1 MGLIRDT
8 NDFVT
13 ALYAEGSANNE
24 DLQRMLILLKDIS
37 DSRPEALMEDFLEIF
52 PGVDINQVKQD
63 GVNIM
68 LMMFLTRL
76 AMMYKPTKTSQGF
89 MKARQVEEDLVIKLR
104 EVEHSFKDY
113 LQSRFT

>member
-1 MGLIRDT
+1 MGLIRDA
-8 NDFVT
+8 NDFVIS
-13 ALYAEGSANNE
+13 LYAEGSASNE

-68 LMMFLTRL
+68 LMMFLTRM
-76 AMMYKPTKTSQGF
+76 AMLYRPTESSQAF
-89 MKARQVEEDLVIKLR
+89 IDARQAEENLAIKLR
-104 EVEHSFKDY
+104 
-113 LQSRFT
+113 

>member
-1 MGLIRDT
+1 MGLIR
-8 NDFVT
+8 NANELLT

-24 DLQRMLILLKDIS
+24 DLQRLLILLKDIS

-52 PGVDINQVKQD
+52 PVVDINQVKQD

-89 MKARQVEEDLVIKLR
+89 MKARQVEEDLVVKLR
-104 EVEHSFKDY
+104 EAELSLRDY
-113 LQSRFT
+113 FQSRFT